1 MSVQAVIPVK
11 PLGRA
16 LGRLA
21 AVLAPAERR
30 DLQAAMLADLLDA
43 CRGCAALDALLVVT
57 SDPAAGQLAAGFGA
71 RLLPDHAPPQGM
83 NAAVA
88 IGRADAARQGRRALV
103 LTADLPL
110 TRPEDLAAIVAAA
123 PAVAGGV
130 VLVPSRDGTGTN
142 ALLLDPAEAMPTRL
156 GPDSRAQHAALA
168 RERGLV
174 LTELALP
181 RIALDVDTP
190 ADLAPI
196 AAGAHGWCRTT
207 EVCVRH
213 GLAGRLTVGTAP

>member
-21 AVLAPAERR
+21 AVLAPGERR
-30 DLQAAMLADLLDA
+30 DLQAAMLADLLEA
-43 CRGCAALDALLVVT
+43 CRGCAALAGTLVVT
-57 SDPAAGQLAAGFGA
+57 SDGAAGEMAQGFGA
-71 RLLPDHAPPQGM
+71 RVLPDHAPPQGM
-83 NAAVA
+83 NAAVS
-88 IGRADAARQGRRALV
+88 IGRADAARRGLRALV

-110 TRPEDLAAIVAAA
+110 TRPEDLAAVVAAA
-123 PAVAGGV
+123 PAPGV

-142 ALLLDPAEAMPTRL
+142 ALLLDPADAMPTRL
-156 GPDSRAQHAALA
+156 GPDSRARHTALV
-168 RERGLV
+168 RERGLA

-196 AAGAHGWCRTT
+196 AAGAHGWSRTW

-213 GLAGRLTVGTAP
+213 GLAERLAVGTAP